1 MHGRACRPC
10 AARARARPAC
20 APAHG
25 PPARLHTARHQR
37 PDTAASKEPRG
48 AQGAGPGRDLEQRLK
63 AQEDWKQSQDR
74 SARTEAA
81 WKQNQELFRMQQ
93 QSKARP
99 LMIELFLSNPTF
111 AIRACAVDGSAC
123 AAAVCTARQPGAA
136 GRPHV
141 YFVGGTLTPGVPAG
155 AEHVHTGPRAAR
167 RLCSNPSRAS
177 VPVSCEP

>member
-1 MHGRACRPC
+1 MQALCC
-10 AARARARPAC
+10 ARARAPCLRPRTPPTG
-20 APAHG
+20 APAYRAA
-25 PPARLHTARHQR
+25 PR

-99 LMIELFLSNPTF
+99 LVIELFLSNPTF
-111 AIRACAVDGSAC
+111 ALRACAVGGGAC
-123 AAAVCTARQPGAA
+123 AAAVCHRSSAWRGGPPARCTCIHG
-136 GRPHV
+136 
-141 YFVGGTLTPGVPAG
+141 
-155 AEHVHTGPRAAR
+155 
-167 RLCSNPSRAS
+167 
-177 VPVSCEP
+177 

>member
-1 MHGRACRPC
+1 VHGRVCRPC
-10 AARARARPAC
+10 AARVRARPAC
-20 APAHG
+20 APAHR
-25 PPARLHTARHQR
+25 PPARPHTARHQR

-99 LMIELFLSNPTF
+99 RVVSIQPYL
-111 AIRACAVDGSAC
+111 CASSLCRGRRRMRSRCVPPLVS
-123 AAAVCTARQPGAA
+123 VARRAA
-136 GRPHV
+136 GPLHM
-141 YFVGGTLTPGVPAG
+141 YPWVG
-155 AEHVHTGPRAAR
+155 H
-167 RLCSNPSRAS
+167 
-177 VPVSCEP
+177 